1 MTTVAEQTEQDL
13 AFLIAQGMLDGFNRH
28 YRLFR
33 ETSRY
38 AKSLFENGQ
47 WAELQ
52 RISRER
58 IAFYSRRVDETVRY
72 LQRRFNTDALPD
84 AVWQRVKLHYVGLL
98 SNHKQP
104 ELAETFFN
112 SVSCRILHRSY
123 YHNDFIFVRPA
134 LSTEHIDSD
143 PPTYRSYYP
152 SQARLRRVLRAILA
166 EFALRNRFQDLERD
180 LRCLL
185 RAARARLP
193 RPFVPE
199 ANHQIQVLSSLFFR
213 NKGAYVIGKIVNGN
227 LEIPFAVPI
236 LRNDDGTLYLDT
248 VLFETDQLAILFG
261 FSRAYFLVDM
271 EVPSGYVQF
280 LRGLLPR
287 KPVAE
292 LYTMLGLQKHGKTLF
307 YRDFLH
313 HLKHSSD
320 QFTIAPGIKGMVML
334 VFTLPSYPYVF
345 KVIRDAI
352 LPPKEI
358 TREGVKQKY
367 LIVKQHDRVGR
378 MADTLEYTDVALPK
392 ERFSAELLDELRSV
406 APSVL
411 EDEGDTLIIKHL
423 YVERRM
429 TPLNLYLD
437 QASDEQVRR
446 AVEDYGLGI
455 KQLAWANIFP
465 GDMLFKN
472 FGVTRYGRIVF
483 YDYDEIAYMTDCN
496 FRRIPP
502 APTPEDEWSAE
513 PWYPVGPNDVFPE
526 EFAAFLLVDP
536 RVREAF
542 LAEHADL
549 LAPEFWNRA
558 KERIAGGHIEDVFPY
573 PESMRFRNWPAFR
586 SSPPRQQ
593 DTQGHEEQRMRRGSS
608 S

>member
-1 MTTVAEQTEQDL
+1 MKVDEEQTQQDL
-13 AFLIAQGMLDGFNRH
+13 AFLVAQGMLDGFNRH

-38 AKSLFENGQ
+38 AKSLFEGGQ

-58 IAFYSRRVDETVRY
+58 IAFYSLRVTETVDY
-72 LQRRFNTDALPD
+72 LRRRFRTDELPD
-84 AVWQRVKLHYVGLL
+84 AVWQRVKLHYIGLL
-98 SNHKQP
+98 SNHRQP

-123 YHNDFIFVRPA
+123 YHNDFIFVRPT

-152 SQARLRRVLRAILA
+152 EKSGLRRTLHAILA
-166 EFALRNRFQDLERD
+166 DFGLRNPFEDLKRD
-180 LRCLL
+180 LRLLL

-213 NKGAYVIGKIVNGN
+213 NKGAYVIGKIINGDF
-227 LEIPFAVPI
+227 EAPFAIPI
-236 LRNDDGTLYLDT
+236 LRNDDGTLYVDT
-248 VLFETDQLAILFG
+248 VLFENVELTILFG

-271 EVPSGYVQF
+271 EVPSGYVHF
-280 LRGLLPR
+280 LRTLLPR

-320 QFTIAPGIKGMVML
+320 QFVIAPGIKGLVML

-392 ERFSAELLDELRSV
+392 ERFSTAVLEELRSV
-406 APSVL
+406 SPSVV

-429 TPLNLYLD
+429 IPLNLFLD
-437 QASDEQVRR
+437 QATDEQVY
-446 AVEDYGLGI
+446 AVVQDYGLAI

-483 YDYDEIAYMTDCN
+483 YDYDEIAYMTECH
-496 FRRIPP
+496 FGRIPP
-502 APTPEDEWSAE
+502 APTLEDEMSAE
-513 PWYPVGPNDVFPE
+513 PWYPVGQHDVFPE
-526 EFAAFLLVDP
+526 EFPAFLFTDP

-542 LAEHADL
+542 LAQHADL
-549 LAPEFWNRA
+549 LTPEFWNRA
-558 KERIAGGHIEDVFPY
+558 KERIAAGYIEDVFPY
-573 PESMRFRNWPAFR
+573 PDSVRFRKQAASDVVQSR
-586 SSPPRQQ
+586 
-593 DTQGHEEQRMRRGSS
+593 
-608 S
+608 

>member
-1 MTTVAEQTEQDL
+1 MSRVTEQAGQDV
-13 AFLIAQGMLDGFNRH
+13 AFLVAQGMLDGFNRH

-38 AKSLFENGQ
+38 AKSLFEGGQ

-52 RISRER
+52 RASRER
-58 IAFYSRRVDETVRY
+58 IAFYSLRVTETVDY
-72 LQRRFNTDALPD
+72 LRRRFRTDELPD
-84 AVWQRVKLHYVGLL
+84 AVWQRVKLHYIGLL

-123 YHNDFIFVRPA
+123 YHNDFIFVRPT

-152 SQARLRRVLRAILA
+152 SKSGLRRTLQAIIA
-166 EFALRNRFQDLERD
+166 DFGLRNPFEDLGRD
-180 LRCLL
+180 LRQLL
-185 RAARARLP
+185 RSARARLP

-213 NKGAYVIGKIVNGN
+213 NKGAYLIGKIINGD
-227 LEIPFAVPI
+227 LEAPFAVPI
-236 LRNDDGTLYLDT
+236 LRNADGTLYIDT
-248 VLFETDQLAILFG
+248 VLFDNVQLTILFG

-271 EVPSGYVQF
+271 EVPSGYVHF
-280 LRGLLPR
+280 LRALLPR

-320 QFTIAPGIKGMVML
+320 QFVIAPGIKGLVML

-352 LPPKEI
+352 LPPKDI

-392 ERFSAELLDELRSV
+392 ERFSAAVLEELRSV
-406 APSVL
+406 APSVV

-429 TPLNLYLD
+429 IPLNLYID
-437 QASDEQVRR
+437 HATDEQVRT
-446 AVEDYGLGI
+446 AVQDYGLAI

-483 YDYDEIAYMTDCN
+483 YDYDEISYMTECH

-502 APTPEDEWSAE
+502 APTLEDEMSAE
-513 PWYPVGPNDVFPE
+513 PWYPVGPHDVFPE
-526 EFAAFLLVDP
+526 EFPAFLFTDP

-542 LAEHADL
+542 LAQHADL
-549 LAPEFWNRA
+549 LAPEFWNQA
-558 KERIAGGHIEDVFPY
+558 KERIAAGHIEDVFPY
-573 PESMRFRNWPAFR
+573 PDFVRFRRNVPA
-586 SSPPRQQ
+586 
-593 DTQGHEEQRMRRGSS
+593 GVVKKVA
-608 S
+608 